1 MTIILLHIDIPNLL
15 IYDIMFKAPITT
27 QNFIQEQI
35 YEAALISH
43 LSLDLPFNDL
53 DNALI
58 SLDHQKNPNLSV
70 PICDT

>member
-1 MTIILLHIDIPNLL
+1 
-15 IYDIMFKAPITT
+15 MFKAPITT

-35 YEAALISH
+35 YEAALIPH

-58 SLDHQKNPNLSV
+58 NLDHQKNPNISV